1 MTTAVNRRTD
11 TQLLYLAVDLGEN
24 PSFERFAQQVNCLE
38 VLQRY
43 CRTLVEPEDAQT
55 AGQASPYTQ
64 RDVTELLEAL
74 DALRITD
81 TQRHLLN
88 EMVQTEGPGS
98 PLHRA
103 TVTDATAISVVRTS
117 MSSPW
122 VTVMAEVVRNSQPIT
137 YGLAALFGL
146 HKLLHMIM
154 EWQKHRQELVERRS
168 VSPSN
173 HLLSLLVQ
181 HEQNIGT
188 GTAISDEAR
197 HAAAAAIAAL
207 DPVLAADM
215 VEPDDPR
222 ARRGH

>member
-1 MTTAVNRRTD
+1 MTTAVNRKTD

-24 PSFERFAQQVNCLE
+24 PPFERFVQQVNCLE

-43 CRTLVEPEDAQT
+43 CRTLVEPEDAQI

-74 DALRITD
+74 DALHITD

-88 EMVQTEGPGS
+88 EMVQTEVPGS

-103 TVTDATAISVVRTS
+103 TVTDATAISVIRTS

-122 VTVMAEVVRNSQPIT
+122 VTVMAELVRNSQPIA
-137 YGLAALFGL
+137 YALAALLGL

-168 VSPSN
+168 ASSRSQ
-173 HLLSLLVQ
+173 LLSLLVQ
-181 HEQNIGT
+181 HEQNVGT

-197 HAAAAAIAAL
+197 HEAAAAIAAL
-207 DPVLAADM
+207 DTVLAADM

-222 ARRGH
+222 ARLGH

>member
-1 MTTAVNRRTD
+1 MTTAVNRRTG

-24 PSFERFAQQVNCLE
+24 PPFEHFVQQVNCLE

-43 CRTLVEPEDAQT
+43 CRALAEP
-55 AGQASPYTQ
+55 GQAPPYTQ
-64 RDVTELLEAL
+64 NDVTELLEAL
-74 DALRITD
+74 DALHLTD

-88 EMVQTEGPGS
+88 EMLRTEEPDS

-122 VTVMAEVVRNSQPIT
+122 VTVLAELARSSQPIS

-146 HKLLHMIM
+146 HKLLQMTM
-154 EWQKHRQELVERRS
+154 EWQKHRQELAERRS
-168 VSPSN
+168 TASRSQ
-173 HLLSLLVQ
+173 LLSLLVQ
-181 HEQNIGT
+181 HEQHTGP

-197 HAAAAAIAAL
+197 HAAAAAIAGL
-207 DPVLAADM
+207 EPVLAADM
-215 VEPDDPR
+215 VEPEDPR
-222 ARRGH
+222 ARLDR

>member
-1 MTTAVNRRTD
+1 MTTAVNRKTD

-24 PSFERFAQQVNCLE
+24 PSFERFVQQVNCLE

-43 CRTLVEPEDAQT
+43 CRTLVEPEDAQI

-74 DALRITD
+74 DALHITD

-88 EMVQTEGPGS
+88 EMVQTEVPGS

-103 TVTDATAISVVRTS
+103 TVTDATAISVIRTS

-122 VTVMAEVVRNSQPIT
+122 VTVMAELVRNSQPIA
-137 YGLAALFGL
+137 YALAALLGL

-168 VSPSN
+168 ASSRSQ
-173 HLLSLLVQ
+173 LLSLLVQ
-181 HEQNIGT
+181 HEQNVGT

-197 HAAAAAIAAL
+197 HEAAAAIAAL
-207 DPVLAADM
+207 DTVLAADM
-215 VEPDDPR
+215 VESDDPR
-222 ARRGH
+222 AIGH